1 MNNLALPISINELIH
16 GHTVEWERIEF
27 KEGWNPEDIL
37 HSICAFAND
46 FHNLGGGYII
56 VGIAEI
62 NGVPTLPPKG
72 LLINQLDKIQKE
84 LLNLGHTALK
94 PMYHPISVPYII
106 GKKDILVIWCPGGE
120 TRPYQC
126 RVSLSK
132 NKD

>member
-46 FHNLGGGYII
+46 FHNLGGGYIV

-72 LLINQLDKIQKE
+72 LMINQLDKIQKE

-94 PMYHPISVPYII
+94 PM
-106 GKKDILVIWCPGGE
+106 
-120 TRPYQC
+120 
-126 RVSLSK
+126 
-132 NKD
+132 